1 MPAGRLLY
9 NENITSAGRIRF
21 TKAHEL
27 GHYLLHRE
35 KQTEFRCT
43 QGDMLHWS
51 GDANVEMQADE
62 FASHLL
68 MPLTHF
74 REGLPTAQSTSIS
87 WATRATPSVCHSL
100 PPLCAG

>member
-1 MPAGRLLY
+1 VEYA
-9 NENITSAGRIRF
+9 

-27 GHYLLHRE
+27 GHYLLHRTV
-35 KQTEFRCT
+35 QTEFRCT
-43 QGDMLHWS
+43 EGNMLHWS

-74 REGLPTAQSTSIS
+74 RDGLGDGAVDFDHS
-87 WATRATPSVCHSL
+87 WVTRAIPSASRS
-100 PPLCAG
+100 PPLPSAG